1 MPEYISIALLF
12 TVIGGVIGILTFA
25 RSRTK
30 DDRNA
35 GRQDGQMQT
44 EIGYIKSG
52 IDDIKTELREQRQT
66 NAEHTTRLA
75 SVEASV
81 LQAHL
86 RLDRMEGR
94 DYPGHS
100 VHE

>member
-1 MPEYISIALLF
+1 MPEYISVALLC
-12 TVIGGVIGILTFA
+12 TLVGAVIGVLTFA
-25 RSRTK
+25 RNRTK
-30 DDRNA
+30 DDRSE

-52 IDDIKTELREQRQT
+52 VDDIKSELREQRKT
-66 NAEHTTRLA
+66 NAEHSTRLA

-81 LQAHL
+81 MQAHL

-94 DYPGHS
+94 EYPGHS
-100 VHE
+100 LHD